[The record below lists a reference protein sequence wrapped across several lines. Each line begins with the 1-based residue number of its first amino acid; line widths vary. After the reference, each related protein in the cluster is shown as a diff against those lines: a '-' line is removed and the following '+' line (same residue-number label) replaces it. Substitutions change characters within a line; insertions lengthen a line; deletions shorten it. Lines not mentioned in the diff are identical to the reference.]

1 MIKKC
6 RQQKP
11 IEHDIHLKYRCAKC
25 GQDHWLSYLEAS
37 TKQFKIAC
45 YCGKVFV
52 VKRLS
57 GFKLRYFN
65 KKPPVVI
72 IPVVES
78 VSPVVE
84 SICPVVIAPPI
95 IEKPKIP
102 VDLLDKSVSLL
113 IGYGFT
119 ATEAKELL
127 HTSYEQNPIDDYASL
142 LKQTLSLLRK

>member
-1 MIKKC
+1 MTKTHHP
-6 RQQKP
+6 QKP

-45 YCGKVFV
+45 HCGKVFV

-57 GFKLRYFN
+57 GFKLKYFE
-65 KKPPVVI
+65 KPPVI

-78 VSPVVE
+78 APPVVVDP
-84 SICPVVIAPPI
+84 PV

-102 VDLLDKSVSLL
+102 VDLLNKSVTLL

-119 ATEAKELL
+119 QAEAKELL
-127 HTSYEQNPIDDYASL
+127 NSSYEQNPIDDYASL
-142 LKQTLSLLRK
+142 VKQTLKLLRK

>member
-1 MIKKC
+1 MIKTN

-37 TKQFKIAC
+37 TKHFKIVC
-45 YCGKVFV
+45 YCGRVFV

-57 GFKLRYFN
+57 GFKLKYFE
-65 KKPPVVI
+65 KPPVI

-78 VSPVVE
+78 VLP
-84 SICPVVIAPPI
+84 IVIDPLI

-102 VDLLDKSVSLL
+102 VDLLNKSVTLL

-119 ATEAKELL
+119 QAEAKELL
-127 HTSYEQNPIDDYASL
+127 NSSYEQNPIDDYASL
-142 LKQTLSLLRK
+142 VKQTLSLLRK

>member
-1 MIKKC
+1 MTKLHHHK
-6 RQQKP
+6 KP

-37 TKQFKIAC
+37 TEQFKIVC

-57 GFKLRYFN
+57 GFKLKYF
-65 KKPPVVI
+65 KKPPVIV
-72 IPVVES
+72 PVVES

>member
-1 MIKKC
+1 MTKTHHH
-6 RQQKP
+6 QKP

-45 YCGKVFV
+45 HCGKVFV

-57 GFKLRYFN
+57 GFKLKYFE
-65 KKPPVVI
+65 KPPVI

-78 VSPVVE
+78 APPVVVDP
-84 SICPVVIAPPI
+84 PV

-102 VDLLDKSVSLL
+102 VDLLNKSVTLL

-119 ATEAKELL
+119 QTEAKELL
-127 HTSYEQNPIDDYASL
+127 NLSYEQNPMDDYSSL
-142 LKQTLSLLRK
+142 VKQTLKLLRK

>member
-1 MIKKC
+1 MTKTHHP
-6 RQQKP
+6 QKP

-45 YCGKVFV
+45 HCGKVFV

-57 GFKLRYFN
+57 GFKLKYFE
-65 KKPPVVI
+65 KPPVI
-72 IPVVES
+72 IPLVES
-78 VSPVVE
+78 VSPVV
-84 SICPVVIAPPI
+84 IDPPI

-102 VDLLDKSVSLL
+102 VDLLNKSVTLL

-119 ATEAKELL
+119 QAEAKELL
-127 HTSYEQNPIDDYASL
+127 NSSYEQNPIDDYASL
-142 LKQTLSLLRK
+142 VKQTLKLLRK

>member
-1 MIKKC
+1 MTK
-6 RQQKP
+6 QHHPQKP

-45 YCGKVFV
+45 HCGKVFV

-57 GFKLRYFN
+57 GFKLKYFE
-65 KKPPVVI
+65 KPPVI

-78 VSPVVE
+78 APPVVVDP
-84 SICPVVIAPPI
+84 PV

-102 VDLLDKSVSLL
+102 VDLLNKSVTLL

-119 ATEAKELL
+119 QAEAKELL
-127 HTSYEQNPIDDYASL
+127 NSSYEQNPIDDYASL
-142 LKQTLSLLRK
+142 VKQTLKLLRK

>member
-1 MIKKC
+1 MTK
-6 RQQKP
+6 QHHPQKP

-45 YCGKVFV
+45 HCGKVFV

-57 GFKLRYFN
+57 GFKLKYFE
-65 KKPPVVI
+65 KPPVI
-72 IPVVES
+72 IPLVES
-78 VSPVVE
+78 VSPVV
-84 SICPVVIAPPI
+84 IDPPI

-102 VDLLDKSVSLL
+102 VDLLNKSVTLL

-119 ATEAKELL
+119 QAEAKELL
-127 HTSYEQNPIDDYASL
+127 NSSYEQNPIDDYASL
-142 LKQTLSLLRK
+142 VKQTLKLLRK

>member
-1 MIKKC
+1 MTKLHHH
-6 RQQKP
+6 QKP

-45 YCGKVFV
+45 HCGKVFV

-57 GFKLRYFN
+57 GFKLKYFE
-65 KKPPVVI
+65 KPPVI

-78 VSPVVE
+78 APPVVVDP
-84 SICPVVIAPPI
+84 PV

-102 VDLLDKSVSLL
+102 VDLLNKSVTLL

-119 ATEAKELL
+119 QAEAKELL
-127 HTSYEQNPIDDYASL
+127 NSSYEQNPIDDYASL
-142 LKQTLSLLRK
+142 VKQTLKLLRK

>member
-1 MIKKC
+1 MTKTHHH
-6 RQQKP
+6 QKP

-45 YCGKVFV
+45 HCGKVFV

-57 GFKLRYFN
+57 GFKLKYFE
-65 KKPPVVI
+65 KHPVI

-78 VSPVVE
+78 APPVVVDP
-84 SICPVVIAPPI
+84 PV

-102 VDLLDKSVSLL
+102 VDLLNKSVTLL

-119 ATEAKELL
+119 QAEAKELL
-127 HTSYEQNPIDDYASL
+127 NSSYEQNPIDDYASL
-142 LKQTLSLLRK
+142 VKQTLKLLRK

>member
-1 MIKKC
+1 MTKTHHH
-6 RQQKP
+6 QKP

-45 YCGKVFV
+45 HCGKVFV

-57 GFKLRYFN
+57 GFKLKYFE
-65 KKPPVVI
+65 KPPVI

-78 VSPVVE
+78 APPVVDP
-84 SICPVVIAPPI
+84 PV

-102 VDLLDKSVSLL
+102 VDLLNKSVTLL

-119 ATEAKELL
+119 QTEARELL
-127 HTSYEQNPIDDYASL
+127 NSSYEQNPIDDFASL
-142 LKQTLSLLRK
+142 VKQTLKLLRK

>member
-1 MIKKC
+1 MIKKN

-37 TKQFKIAC
+37 TKQFKIVC
-45 YCGKVFV
+45 YCGTVFV

-57 GFKLRYFN
+57 GFKLKYF
-65 KKPPVVI
+65 KKPSVI

-78 VSPVVE
+78 VSPPIIE
-84 SICPVVIAPPI
+84 PPA

-102 VDLLDKSVSLL
+102 VDLLNKSVSLL

-119 ATEAKELL
+119 QTEARELL
-127 HTSYEQNPIDDYASL
+127 NSSYEQNPIDDYASL
-142 LKQTLSLLRK
+142 VKQTLKLLRK

>member
-1 MIKKC
+1 MIKKN

-45 YCGKVFV
+45 HCGKVFV

-78 VSPVVE
+78 VSPVVIE
-84 SICPVVIAPPI
+84 PPA

-102 VDLLDKSVSLL
+102 VDLLNKSVSLL

-119 ATEAKELL
+119 QTEARELL
-127 HTSYEQNPIDDYASL
+127 NSSYEQNPIDDYASL
-142 LKQTLSLLRK
+142 VKQTLKLLRK

>member
-1 MIKKC
+1 MTKTHHH
-6 RQQKP
+6 QKP

-45 YCGKVFV
+45 HCGKVFV

-57 GFKLRYFN
+57 GFKLKYFE
-65 KKPPVVI
+65 KPPVI

-78 VSPVVE
+78 APPVVVDP
-84 SICPVVIAPPI
+84 PV

-102 VDLLDKSVSLL
+102 VDLLNKSVTLL

-119 ATEAKELL
+119 QAEAKELL
-127 HTSYEQNPIDDYASL
+127 NSSYEQNPIDDYASL
-142 LKQTLSLLRK
+142 VKQTLKLLRK

>member
-1 MIKKC
+1 MTKTHHH
-6 RQQKP
+6 QKP

-57 GFKLRYFN
+57 GFKLKYFE
-65 KKPPVVI
+65 KPPVI

-78 VSPVVE
+78 SSPVVVDP
-84 SICPVVIAPPI
+84 PV

-102 VDLLDKSVSLL
+102 VDLLNKSVTLL

-119 ATEAKELL
+119 QAEAKELL
-127 HTSYEQNPIDDYASL
+127 NSSYEQNPIDDYASL
-142 LKQTLSLLRK
+142 VKQTLKLLRK

>member
-1 MIKKC
+1 MTKTHHH
-6 RQQKP
+6 QKP

-45 YCGKVFV
+45 HCGKVFV

-57 GFKLRYFN
+57 GFKLKYFE
-65 KKPPVVI
+65 KPPVII

-78 VSPVVE
+78 APPVVVDP
-84 SICPVVIAPPI
+84 PVL
-95 IEKPKIP
+95 EKPKIP
-102 VDLLDKSVSLL
+102 VDLLNKSVTLL

-119 ATEAKELL
+119 QAEAKELL
-127 HTSYEQNPIDDYASL
+127 NSSYEQNPIDDYASL
-142 LKQTLSLLRK
+142 VKQTLKLLRK